1 MHQKISFHVLQLKA
15 QYCNYYHEGASKYL
29 QFIENTLTEELGGI
43 KVVVDGA
50 NGAASALI
58 SRLFADMGVDFTT
71 IATHPNGLNIN
82 DHVGCNSY

>member
-1 MHQKISFHVLQLKA
+1 M
-15 QYCNYYHEGASKYL
+15 
-29 QFIENTLTEELGGI
+29 QFIENTLPEELGGI

-58 SRLFADMGVDFTT
+58 SNYFADMGVDFTT

-82 DHVGCNSY
+82 DHVGATHTKKLQEEVVKQVLNWA